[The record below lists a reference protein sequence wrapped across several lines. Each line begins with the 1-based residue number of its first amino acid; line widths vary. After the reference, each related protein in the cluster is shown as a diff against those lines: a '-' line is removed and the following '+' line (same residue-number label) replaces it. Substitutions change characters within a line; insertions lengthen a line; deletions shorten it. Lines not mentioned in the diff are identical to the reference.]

1 MPRRKAKPDPMG
13 MGEQHSR
20 CRWEGLRA
28 NDQLVAKNHP
38 PHVVRQQRR
47 RCRQMLVGELSWSE
61 VLGER

>member
-1 MPRRKAKPDPMG
+1 MARRKKAEALEAEDRHTRRPW
-13 MGEQHSR
+13 S
-20 CRWEGLRA
+20 GLRA
-28 NDQLVAKNHP
+28 NDQLVARNHS